1 MKKLII
7 FLLCV
12 VLLIF
17 IFIKVD
23 ITDEE
28 ENINFVKTG
37 NVVINNPGMEEDVW
51 YLIYE
56 EPGSPA
62 KNVKLFF
69 EEDLS
74 IDIGDRVTI
83 EGMFDGEKVFVKRIV
98 DNSIDF

>member
-12 VLLIF
+12 ALLIF

-23 ITDEE
+23 IYEEE

-37 NVVINNPGMEEDVW
+37 NVVINNPGMEEDIW

-56 EPGSPA
+56 EPGNPA
-62 KNVKLFF
+62 KNVKLSF
-69 EEDLS
+69 EEEPN

-98 DNSIDF
+98 DNSVDF